1 MAFTAKQSARMSDL
15 ALDAETTKKQVR
27 DFVNTLI
34 KTGSITE
41 ADAGDIK
48 RILSDKDMCAEDALD
63 ELRSLENIL
72 ADAANSNPEK
82 LVETEDQNENEESP
96 AAGPSLLAGLC
107 SQITDPII
115 PEVPAPA
122 AKPVPEKTG
131 KTIEPN
137 REEQNGL
144 KRPSKGSTCALIWDT
159 CDRISAEG
167 ATCTSAQLFAACNGL
182 NDCTLRTQ
190 YARWRAF
197 NGITGRLPGQTKVAK
212 VPAEFQDVIDNL
224 SARIAEDKTDVL
236 ASLQAV
242 KTPDAL
248 VTWMAANFINF

>member
-1 MAFTAKQSARMSDL
+1 MAFTTKQSARLSDL
-15 ALDAETTKKQVR
+15 ALDSETTKKQVR
-27 DFVNTLI
+27 DFVNLLI
-34 KTGSITE
+34 KSGSATE
-41 ADAGDIK
+41 QDMGDVK

-63 ELRSLENIL
+63 ELRSLENTL
-72 ADAANSNPEK
+72 ADAANSDPEK
-82 LVETEDQNENEESP
+82 LVENENETENEPEVP

-107 SQITDPII
+107 SQITDPVI

-122 AKPVPEKTG
+122 PKQVPEKTG

-167 ATCTSAQLFAACNGL
+167 TTCTSAQLFAACNGL

-224 SARIAEDKTDVL
+224 SARV
-236 ASLQAV
+236 SN
-242 KTPDAL
+242 PDAL
-248 VTWMAANFINF
+248 VSLTLVKNSDELVTWLVANFINF